1 MNINPYAPPK
11 SNIELDGKLKRSVWW
26 KIYFYPITVLYF
38 VGTISL
44 LQEKSAGLVDYL
56 LLLATIVATV
66 GFFGFVYLKK
76 ILFPKF
82 WIVFLVFYI
91 VFGSAYEFFTDLDL
105 REGLSDKK
113 YYLYMFVEF
122 IISLPLFYALFSYG
136 RRKNPIWNKIINQ
149 RVEISPITRFVF
161 LMTYIFGVIL
171 YICIAVYLRYFYS
184 VDENGV
190 LSRDNILFLI
200 VICSIISA
208 LVASYHYNKDIAF
221 PVYHPILL
229 FFKILL
235 SKSTLVPSIF
245 FPLGVYSGHFVFS
258 LIYQQETWRSIFILG
273 SGMLCSLYIVSLL
286 GSFLGIYLLNRRLS
300 PSL

>member
-1 MNINPYAPPK
+1 LP
-11 SNIELDGKLKRSVWW
+11 R
-26 KIYFYPITVLYF
+26 
-38 VGTISL
+38 
-44 LQEKSAGLVDYL
+44 QEKNAGLVDYL

-66 GFFGFVYLKK
+66 GIFGFVYLKK
-76 ILFPKF
+76 IMFPKF

-91 VFGSAYEFFTDLDL
+91 VFGCAYEFLTDLHL

-113 YYLYMFVEF
+113 YYLYMFIDY

-136 RRKNPIWNKIINQ
+136 MGKNPIWTKTINQ
-149 RVEISPITRFVF
+149 RVEISPRIRYVF
-161 LMTYIFGVIL
+161 LMTYIFGVII
-171 YICIAVYLRYFYS
+171 YICIAIYLRYFFS
-184 VDENGV
+184 VDENEV

-200 VICSIISA
+200 VICAIISA

-229 FFKILL
+229 FFQILL

-245 FPLGVYSGHFVFS
+245 FPFGVYSGHFVFS

-273 SGMLCSLYIVSLL
+273 SGMFCSLYIVSLL
-286 GSFLGIYLLNRRLS
+286 GSFLGIFLLNRRLS